1 LGIILVRTA
10 PHVGVRGVHVRS
22 VEDCNMAGLSVE
34 ELHAEYLQLKADLN
48 DEVSRFEYEKKQH
61 QIRVR
66 KITEDLTKKWFEY
79 QLLKQ
84 EQKK

>member
-1 LGIILVRTA
+1 
-10 PHVGVRGVHVRS
+10 
-22 VEDCNMAGLSVE
+22 MAGLSVE

-84 EQKK
+84 GQKK